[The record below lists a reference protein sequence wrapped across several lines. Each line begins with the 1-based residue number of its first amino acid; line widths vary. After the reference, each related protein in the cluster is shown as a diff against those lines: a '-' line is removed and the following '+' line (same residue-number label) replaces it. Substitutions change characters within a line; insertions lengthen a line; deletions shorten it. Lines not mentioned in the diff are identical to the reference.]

1 MTTDPRDPGDP
12 GDAGPEVE
20 AAVSSAF
27 RAEWGQVVATLIAVT
42 GDWDLA
48 EECAQDAFARA
59 LRTWQRDGVPA
70 RPGAW
75 LTTTARNRAVDV
87 LRRRANESAK
97 LREAALLQPAGADLP
112 GGDLPE
118 PDGDGSGIGDDRLR
132 LIFTCCHP
140 ALPLEARVALTL
152 RTLAGLT
159 TAEIARALLVA
170 EPAMAQRIV
179 RAKRKIRNAAIPYR
193 VPPASLLPERT
204 AGVLAVLYLLFNEGY
219 SATSGA
225 DMVRAELCAEAIRLA
240 RTLARLMPREPE
252 AGGLLA
258 LMLIQDS
265 RRAARTDGRGDLV
278 TLEDQDRGRWDRAEI
293 AEGQRVLQGA
303 LEAGRPGPYQLQ
315 AVIAACH
322 AGADKAADTD
332 WPVIAR
338 VYGQLG
344 RINPSPVVELN
355 RAVAV
360 GMAQGPDAGLALLD
374 AIAADGALA
383 GYHLLP
389 AARADLLRRLGRK
402 AEAADAYGEALALGG
417 TDAERRYLT
426 RRRAEALA
434 AAEGRALREHVPGGD
449 DRLLV
454 LVGQGAD
461 GPGMRVAEHSRRRG
475 VEAEP
480 ARGEHPLQV
489 TVADDR
495 DVAVPQQ
502 RPDPVEHRVGARC
515 HLPER
520 LPGLALAADDAVA
533 PQVPAR
539 PGRPDLLLGHAL
551 VTAGVPLEQI
561 GIGLDVSQAGQLR
574 RPHGAAQRAG
584 ERDRHGAAGQQRA
597 QRPAGGHAR
606 VGQRK
611 VGAAPVLAG
620 PAPRG
625 LAVPDQQQFT
635 HAWPYWHKPDRYSTA
650 RMIDSPAGDWP
661 LPRLSTR
668 VTVAATFRSKPSA
681 SDQTAPSAAPPPTR
695 ARATARSA
703 AAWAGLGV

>member
-1 MTTDPRDPGDP
+1 MTTDAD
-12 GDAGPEVE
+12 PEVQ
-20 AAVSSAF
+20 AAVSAAF
-27 RAEWGQVVATLIAVT
+27 RAEWGQVVATLIGVT

-48 EECAQDAFARA
+48 EECSQDAFARA
-59 LRTWQRDGVPA
+59 LQAWQRDGVPA

-97 LREAALLQPAGADLP
+97 LRETALLQPTEPL

-118 PDGDGSGIGDDRLR
+118 AGDGIRDDRLR

-193 VPPASLLPERT
+193 VPPANLLPERT

-219 SATSGA
+219 SATSGT

-240 RTLARLMPREPE
+240 RTLARLMPGEPE

-258 LMLIQDS
+258 LMLLQDS
-265 RRAARTDGRGDLV
+265 RRAARVDGSGDLV

-293 AEGQRVLQGA
+293 ADGQRVLQEA
-303 LEAGRPGPYQLQ
+303 LRAARPGPYQLQ

-322 AGADKAADTD
+322 AGADKAAETD

-360 GMAQGPDAGLALLD
+360 GMAQGPQASLSLLD
-374 AIAADGALA
+374 ALAEGGALA

-389 AARADLLRRLGRK
+389 AARADLLRRLGRQG
-402 AEAADAYGEALALGG
+402 EAADAYGAALALCG

-426 RRRAEALA
+426 RRRAQALA
-434 AAEGRALREHVPGGD
+434 AAADRPLRQDVPGGD

-454 LVGQGAD
+454 LVGQRAQGS
-461 GPGMRVAEHSRRRG
+461 GLRVAKHSPGGG
-475 VEAEP
+475 VEVEP
-480 ARGEHPLQV
+480 
-489 TVADDR
+489 
-495 DVAVPQQ
+495 
-502 RPDPVEHRVGARC
+502 
-515 HLPER
+515 
-520 LPGLALAADDAVA
+520 
-533 PQVPAR
+533 
-539 PGRPDLLLGHAL
+539 
-551 VTAGVPLEQI
+551 
-561 GIGLDVSQAGQLR
+561 
-574 RPHGAAQRAG
+574 
-584 ERDRHGAAGQQRA
+584 
-597 QRPAGGHAR
+597 
-606 VGQRK
+606 
-611 VGAAPVLAG
+611 
-620 PAPRG
+620 
-625 LAVPDQQQFT
+625 
-635 HAWPYWHKPDRYSTA
+635 
-650 RMIDSPAGDWP
+650 
-661 LPRLSTR
+661 
-668 VTVAATFRSKPSA
+668 
-681 SDQTAPSAAPPPTR
+681 
-695 ARATARSA
+695 
-703 AAWAGLGV
+703 